1 MGHLVDGKW
10 DTGWYKPDTS
20 GAFKRPET
28 KFRAKELEI
37 EPGRYHLYASYAC
50 PWAHRILIMRSLL
63 GLEEAIGV
71 TIVASK
77 MGDDGWIF
85 EGEDGEADPLHGAKF
100 LRDVYTRAESKYT
113 GRVTV
118 PVLWDETKGTIANNE
133 SRELMRLFDTQL
145 APMGTTGVRLVTAEN
160 MAAVDAMI
168 DANYESFNN
177 GVYRAGFAT
186 SQEAY
191 EKACRD
197 VFATLERCEG
207 ILATQRYLC
216 GSELTEADIA
226 FFTTCLRFDVVYYA
240 HFKCNVKRL
249 QDFPNVQGFLK
260 DLYQR
265 PEIKRTCRLDHIKT
279 HYYWS
284 QVTVNPTRIVP
295 LGPELDLDSPHGRDR
310 F

>member
-1 MGHLVDGKW
+1 MGQLVDGKW
-10 DTGWYKPDTS
+10 HTGWYAPDKG
-20 GAFKRPET
+20 GAFQRPAT
-28 KFRAKELEI
+28 VFREKELAPEA
-37 EPGRYHLYASYAC
+37 GRYHLYASYAC
-50 PWAHRILIMRSLL
+50 PWAHRILIMRALL

-71 TIVASK
+71 TIVASR
-77 MGDDGWIF
+77 MGDDGWTF
-85 EGEDGEADPLHGAKF
+85 DGVDGEADPLHGAAF
-100 LRDVYTRAESKYT
+100 LRDVYTRANPQYT

-118 PVLWDETKGTIANNE
+118 PVLWDKKRNTIVNNE

-145 APMGTTGVRLVTAEN
+145 TPLAKTPVRLVTPEN

-177 GVYRAGFAT
+177 GVYRAGFSS

-197 VFATLERCEG
+197 VFGALERCEA
-207 ILATQRYLC
+207 ILASQRYLC

-226 FFTTCLRFDVVYYA
+226 FFTTCLRFDLVYYA
-240 HFKCNVKRL
+240 HFKCNIRRL
-249 QDFPNVQGFLK
+249 QDHPNVWGFLR

-265 PEIKRTCRLDHIKT
+265 PAIKKTCELDHIKT

-284 QVTVNPTRIVP
+284 QTTVNPTRIVP
-295 LGPELDLDSPHGRDR
+295 LGPSIDLESPHDRDR